1 VDSVGRGGQGGIG
14 SAGRDY
20 AGLGEREDV
29 RPGERE
35 DAGPGGRE
43 NAGPRERDNAGLDKR
58 ENAGPGGQGGIV
70 RFAVSAEQREL
81 AGSVHALLSGADTPA
96 AIRAWAAGDHG
107 PGLEILTRLAKIGVG
122 ELADYPVELA
132 VVFEE
137 LGRHAVPGP
146 LIESYAVAP
155 VLGIGGELAT
165 AGELV
170 TVAVPPRVPYA
181 LDADVATPFVVSGD
195 AVCRGEVGGR
205 LASVDPA
212 RRLFEVRSGEWVGN
226 ASEVL
231 DLAVVCQAAQLVGLG
246 RGVLERAAAYV
257 TQRRQFGR
265 AVGEFQAV
273 KHHLADVLVALEFAR
288 PLVHAAA
295 VTGAAGDV
303 SAARVA
309 AADAAYLAVR
319 AALQVHGAVGFT
331 QEHDLSLWLLKV
343 RALRSAWG
351 TQTWHRR
358 RVLDAATSPAGT

>member
-1 VDSVGRGGQGGIG
+1 MRFTLSV
-14 SAGRDY
+14 
-20 AGLGEREDV
+20 
-29 RPGERE
+29 
-35 DAGPGGRE
+35 
-43 NAGPRERDNAGLDKR
+43 
-58 ENAGPGGQGGIV
+58 
-70 RFAVSAEQREL
+70 EQREL
-81 AGSVHALLSGADTPA
+81 GASVHALLSNADVPA
-96 AIRAWAAGDHG
+96 AARAWAAGDHAS
-107 PGLEILTRLAKIGVG
+107 GLEVFAKLAKIGAA
-122 ELADYPVELA
+122 ELAEYPVELA

-155 VLGIGGELAT
+155 ALGITAELA
-165 AGELV
+165 
-170 TVAVPPRVPYA
+170 TVAVPPNVPYA
-181 LDADVATPFVVSGD
+181 LDADVATAFVVSGD
-195 AVCRGEVGGR
+195 AVCRAEVG
-205 LASVDPA
+205 AQVTSVDPA
-212 RRLFEVRSGEWVGN
+212 RRLFEVRAGEWIGN
-226 ASEVL
+226 ATDVL
-231 DLAVVCQAAQLVGLG
+231 KLGALCQSAQLVGLG
-246 RGVLERAAAYV
+246 RGLLDQAAEYV

-295 VTGAAGDV
+295 VTGAARDV

-309 AADAAYLAVR
+309 AADAAYLAAR

-358 RVLDAATSPAGT
+358 RVLDALTWPRSR

>member
-1 VDSVGRGGQGGIG
+1 
-14 SAGRDY
+14 
-20 AGLGEREDV
+20 
-29 RPGERE
+29 
-35 DAGPGGRE
+35 
-43 NAGPRERDNAGLDKR
+43 
-58 ENAGPGGQGGIV
+58 V
-70 RFAVSAEQREL
+70 RFTPSAEQREL
-81 AGSVHALLSGADTPA
+81 AASVHALLSDADTPA
-96 AIRAWAAGDHG
+96 AIRAWSAGEHG
-107 PGLEILTRLAKIGVG
+107 PGLEILARLGKIGVG

-155 VLGIGGELAT
+155 ALGITAELA
-165 AGELV
+165 
-170 TVAVPPRVPYA
+170 TVAVPPHVPYA

-195 AVCRGEVGGR
+195 AVCEAEVGAR
-205 LASVDPA
+205 LTSVDPA
-212 RRLFEVRSGEWVGN
+212 RRLFEVRAGAWTGN
-226 ASEVL
+226 ASDVL
-231 DLAVVCQAAQLVGLG
+231 DLGILCQAAQLVGLG
-246 RGVLERAAAYV
+246 RGLLEQASAYV

-273 KHHLADVLVALEFAR
+273 QHHLADVLVALEFAR

-295 VTGAAGDV
+295 VTGSARDV

-309 AADAAYLAVR
+309 AADAAYLAAR

-358 RVLDAATSPAGT
+358 RVLDAIT

>member
-1 VDSVGRGGQGGIG
+1 M
-14 SAGRDY
+14 
-20 AGLGEREDV
+20 
-29 RPGERE
+29 
-35 DAGPGGRE
+35 
-43 NAGPRERDNAGLDKR
+43 
-58 ENAGPGGQGGIV
+58 
-70 RFAVSAEQREL
+70 RFTLSTEQREL
-81 AGSVHALLSGADTPA
+81 AASVRALLSGAGIPA
-96 AIRAWAAGDHG
+96 VARSWAAGDHAL
-107 PGLEILTRLAKIGVG
+107 GLEVFEGLAKIGVG

-155 VLGIGGELAT
+155 ALGLTVQLA
-165 AGELV
+165 
-170 TVAVPPRVPYA
+170 TVAVPPHVPYA
-181 LDADVATPFVVSGD
+181 LDADVATPFVISGD
-195 AVCRGEVGGR
+195 AVCHAEVGSR
-205 LASVDPA
+205 RTSVDPA
-212 RRLFEVRSGEWVGN
+212 RRLFEVRPGEWAGN

-231 DLAVVCQAAQLVGLG
+231 DLGVLCQAAQLVGLG
-246 RGVLERAAAYV
+246 RGLLDQAAAYV

-295 VTGAAGDV
+295 VTGAVEDV

-309 AADAAYLAVR
+309 AADAAYLAAR

-351 TQTWHRR
+351 TQTFHRR
-358 RVLDAATSPAGT
+358 RVLDAVT

>member
-1 VDSVGRGGQGGIG
+1 M
-14 SAGRDY
+14 
-20 AGLGEREDV
+20 
-29 RPGERE
+29 
-35 DAGPGGRE
+35 
-43 NAGPRERDNAGLDKR
+43 
-58 ENAGPGGQGGIV
+58 
-70 RFAVSAEQREL
+70 RFTPSTEQREL
-81 AGSVHALLSGADTPA
+81 SASVHALLSNADTPA
-96 AIRAWAAGDHG
+96 VIRAWAAGDHG
-107 PGLEILTRLAKIGVG
+107 PGLELFARLAKIGIA

-155 VLGIGGELAT
+155 ALGIAAELA
-165 AGELV
+165 
-170 TVAVPPRVPYA
+170 TVAVPPHVPHA

-195 AVCRGEVGGR
+195 ALCRAEVGTR
-205 LASVDPA
+205 LTSVDPA
-212 RRLFEVRSGEWVGN
+212 RRLFEVRAGEPIGD
-226 ASEVL
+226 AADVL
-231 DLAVVCQAAQLVGLG
+231 DIGALCQAAQLVGLG
-246 RGVLERAAAYV
+246 RGLLEQSAAYV

-295 VTGAAGDV
+295 VSGTARDV

-309 AADAAYLAVR
+309 AADAAYLAAR
-319 AALQVHGAVGFT
+319 AALQVHGAVGYT
-331 QEHDLSLWLLKV
+331 QEHDLSLWLLRV

-358 RVLDAATSPAGT
+358 RVLDAVSARRSRSSADR

>member
-1 VDSVGRGGQGGIG
+1 
-14 SAGRDY
+14 
-20 AGLGEREDV
+20 
-29 RPGERE
+29 
-35 DAGPGGRE
+35 
-43 NAGPRERDNAGLDKR
+43 
-58 ENAGPGGQGGIV
+58 V
-70 RFAVSAEQREL
+70 RFTLSAEQREL
-81 AGSVHALLSGADTPA
+81 AASVHSLLSDADTPA
-96 AIRAWAAGDHG
+96 AIRAWAAGEHA
-107 PGLEILTRLAKIGVG
+107 PGLEILAKLGKIGVG

-155 VLGIGGELAT
+155 ALGIAAELA
-165 AGELV
+165 
-170 TVAVPPRVPYA
+170 TVAVPPHVPYA

-195 AVCRGEVGGR
+195 AVCEAEVGAR
-205 LASVDPA
+205 LTSVDPA
-212 RRLFEVRSGEWVGN
+212 RRLFEVRAGAWAGN
-226 ASEVL
+226 ASDVL
-231 DLAVVCQAAQLVGLG
+231 DLGVLCQAAQLVGLG
-246 RGVLERAAAYV
+246 RGLLEQASAYV

-295 VTGAAGDV
+295 VTGSARDV

-309 AADAAYLAVR
+309 AADAAYLAAR

-343 RALRSAWG
+343 RALRSVWG

-358 RVLDAATSPAGT
+358 RVLDALT

>member
-1 VDSVGRGGQGGIG
+1 M
-14 SAGRDY
+14 
-20 AGLGEREDV
+20 
-29 RPGERE
+29 
-35 DAGPGGRE
+35 
-43 NAGPRERDNAGLDKR
+43 
-58 ENAGPGGQGGIV
+58 
-70 RFAVSAEQREL
+70 RFTLNAEQREL
-81 AGSVHALLSGADTPA
+81 AASVHALLSAANVPA
-96 AIRAWAAGDHG
+96 AIRAWGSGEHA
-107 PGLEILTRLAKIGVG
+107 PGLDLLTELAKIGVN

-155 VLGIGGELAT
+155 ALGITAELA
-165 AGELV
+165 
-170 TVAVPPRVPYA
+170 TVAVPPHVPYA

-195 AVCRGEVGGR
+195 AVHRAEVGAQ
-205 LASVDPA
+205 LTSVDPA
-212 RRLFEVRSGEWVGN
+212 RRLFEVRPGEWAGN
-226 ASEVL
+226 ATDVL
-231 DLAVVCQAAQLVGLG
+231 DLAALCQAAQLVGLG
-246 RGVLERAAAYV
+246 RGLLEQAAEYV

-295 VTGAAGDV
+295 VTGAERDV

-309 AADAAYLAVR
+309 AADAAYLAAR

-351 TQTWHRR
+351 TQTFHRR
-358 RVLDAATSPAGT
+358 RVLAALT